1 MHCEHPPVHVVC
13 ILETTPPTHTHTFSF
28 FLIHMS
34 HPKPASHLATCHTTL
49 HWDFRQL
56 RKNKHSL
63 NDQRDVKAILSRACS
78 LRGPQKNYPET
89 RQTQQHSQA
98 IRRPAQ
104 GASHPLQH
112 AAPNNRNISGDGV
125 ALQSVSRGGGEAER
139 LRFPLRGMRGWGPAP
154 WLFPSL
160 VSSEITANPS
170 PVPLL
175 HIVLVHR
182 GLANKPERLSFSN
195 LRLQVILSIP
205 LIAFINTP
213 AGLRGASTSLCYWVS
228 PGCRLAFPHRDSHS
242 WLPSTSWELCP
253 APPEHPPSASPTPRS
268 QARSSAVTR
277 MLIQQ
282 RALHRAC

>member
-1 MHCEHPPVHVVC
+1 MPLTLSSTLPP
-13 ILETTPPTHTHTFSF
+13 ITE
-28 FLIHMS
+28 I
-34 HPKPASHLATCHTTL
+34 
-49 HWDFRQL
+49 
-56 RKNKHSL
+56 
-63 NDQRDVKAILSRACS
+63 
-78 LRGPQKNYPET
+78 
-89 RQTQQHSQA
+89 SQVTGW
-98 IRRPAQ
+98 P
-104 GASHPLQH
+104 
-112 AAPNNRNISGDGV
+112 SGR
-125 ALQSVSRGGGEAER
+125 SPGEAER
-139 LRFPLRGMRGWGPAP
+139 PRFPLRGMRGWGPAP

-160 VSSEITANPS
+160 VSGEITANPS